1 MFTTAKNNAA
11 HAEANMVK
19 ANVRAVAAV
28 GWAAGA
34 GRTEA
39 TPS

>member
-1 MFTTAKNNAA
+1 MLTKQANHAKE
-11 HAEANMVK
+11 AEANMAG
-19 ANVRAVAAV
+19 ANVRAVAAL

-39 TPS
+39 TPQ

>member
-1 MFTTAKNNAA
+1 MFTTANTNVAK
-11 HAEANMVK
+11 AEANMVK
-19 ANVRAVAAV
+19 ANVHAVAAV